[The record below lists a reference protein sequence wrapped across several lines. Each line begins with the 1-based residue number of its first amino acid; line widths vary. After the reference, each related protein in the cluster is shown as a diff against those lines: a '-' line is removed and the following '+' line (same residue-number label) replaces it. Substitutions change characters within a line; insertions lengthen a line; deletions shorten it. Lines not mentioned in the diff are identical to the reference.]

1 MNACSYGLYLA
12 LVKPL
17 MKKYKALRNECNR
30 LIRQEATTATAERI
44 VKSGNPSSVWQEV
57 RNILNPKSSKKIS
70 LKIDGVETSEDERV
84 ADLFNK
90 YFIAKIEKL
99 RNDID
104 PKYIESPTKRLK
116 KSLNE
121 RRSGTLQLRTV
132 KEAEVI
138 KALHDLKPK
147 KSSGMDG
154 VSQKLLKSISSLVSV
169 PLTLII
175 NTSINTG
182 VFPSPWK
189 KSKITPISKGGGGHH
204 GPKELP
210 SRYLCPHSI
219 KSPQLGHR
227 TASPRATLRPPRARL
242 RRAPTSRSVAARERT
257 AGGRTKCAAKMRRR
271 ASSTRACARV
281 PCCPSQRHPLVRSG
295 A

>member
-1 MNACSYGLYLA
+1 
-12 LVKPL
+12 

-121 RRSGTLQLRTV
+121 RRPGTLQLRTV

-154 VSQKLLKSISSLVSV
+154 VSQELLKSISSVVFV

-189 KSKITPISKGGGGHH
+189 KSKITPISKGGGTPWTQRTTVPLPVTPQHQKSSNRSSNGKCEIISKKNHLFPNQQH
-204 GPKELP
+204 GF
-210 SRYLCPHSI
+210 R
-219 KSPQLGHR
+219 QLRSTTMALTSLIAEWKKIYEAGLH
-227 TASPRATLRPPRARL
+227 TGVLFWDLTS
-242 RRAPTSRSVAARERT
+242 TSRV
-257 AGGRTKCAAKMRRR
+257 
-271 ASSTRACARV
+271 
-281 PCCPSQRHPLVRSG
+281 
-295 A
+295 

>member
-1 MNACSYGLYLA
+1 
-12 LVKPL
+12 

-121 RRSGTLQLRTV
+121 RRPGTLQLRTV

-154 VSQKLLKSISSLVSV
+154 VSQELLKSISSVVFV

-189 KSKITPISKGGGGHH
+189 KSKITPISKGGDTTD
-204 GPKELP
+204 PKNYRP
-210 SRYLCPHSI
+210 VTCVP
-219 KSPQLGHR
+219 
-227 TASPRATLRPPRARL
+227 TASKVLESVIERQVRNYFEKNHLFPNQQHGFRQLRSTTMVLTSLIAEWKKIYEAGL
-242 RRAPTSRSVAARERT
+242 HTGVLFWDLTSTSRV
-257 AGGRTKCAAKMRRR
+257 
-271 ASSTRACARV
+271 
-281 PCCPSQRHPLVRSG
+281 
-295 A
+295 